1 MDRDNS
7 LERLCGMTKENV
19 LSSFSESLTLCDG
32 WTGSHLHGIWG
43 CQTGKSW
50 QRCPIPV
57 SVHTESPGDILGHS
71 HAGVLHFRVTAK
83 QMKPKTLSS
92 VPLDTKP
99 STEKW
104 SCVLF
109 CCWEIQRAWEEENQS
124 EKKMRIREE
133 MLPKSVRG
141 GFWKCQMCLFSH
153 LQPNGHG
160 HWGRCHLSGWGFKPT
175 FNWAVPEQG
184 GKKHYWNKFSA
195 GKQGESRMVAQQD
208 PTSLKYQERQGAC
221 GRSLSH
227 FSCCLFLPFFLFP
240 CIIRSVRN
248 VCFLFLTTVSEL
260 FRSVLD
266 VLKCLTEDV
275 LIWTEGSWVLS
286 WRNQM
291 AFVSHRSWIM
301 MFPQRSPKPFTSW
314 PNFILRMQRRNW
326 SRKSPSTC
334 SSCRW
339 ESIHCYLTWGRGSQ
353 GQRAGQLH
361 ILVFISL
368 QRDLSSATKT
378 F

>member
-1 MDRDNS
+1 MDTEGGVTSQAEVLNQHLTGQYQSKVVRNTTEINS
-7 LERLCGMTKENV
+7 VQGNKEKV
-19 LSSFSESLTLCDG
+19 GWWRSRIQHHSS
-32 WTGSHLHGIWG
+32 IRR
-43 CQTGKSW
+43 GKEHVADH
-50 QRCPIPV
+50 CLI
-57 SVHTESPGDILGHS
+57 S
-71 HAGVLHFRVTAK
+71 HAV
-83 QMKPKTLSS
+83 
-92 VPLDTKP
+92 
-99 STEKW
+99 
-104 SCVLF
+104 CF
-109 CCWEIQRAWEEENQS
+109 C
-124 EKKMRIREE
+124 
-133 MLPKSVRG
+133 L
-141 GFWKCQMCLFSH
+141 
-153 LQPNGHG
+153 
-160 HWGRCHLSGWGFKPT
+160 
-175 FNWAVPEQG
+175 
-184 GKKHYWNKFSA
+184 
-195 GKQGESRMVAQQD
+195 
-208 PTSLKYQERQGAC
+208 
-221 GRSLSH
+221 
-227 FSCCLFLPFFLFP
+227 FLFP

-291 AFVSHRSWIM
+291 AFVSRRSWIM